1 MCNEL
6 HIIIMEVSHG
16 EQICEKT
23 QILDQSVQNR
33 SSDRYWNYGCNYIVC
48 KYTNVE
54 SSEKGKRTKSQIGRK
69 AMEVNE
75 ARAKAKEAAEFLG
88 GTEEEQKIVE
98 DNLYEHFLTGKDV
111 PSRYGQILYD
121 PIDIGTDCCV

>member
-1 MCNEL
+1 
-6 HIIIMEVSHG
+6 
-16 EQICEKT
+16 
-23 QILDQSVQNR
+23 
-33 SSDRYWNYGCNYIVC
+33 
-48 KYTNVE
+48 
-54 SSEKGKRTKSQIGRK
+54 
-69 AMEVNE
+69 MEVNE